1 MSDNLADDNVQVN
14 QDLEAIKRY
23 IALMVETRDQ
33 RSTDVLC
40 RLIHE
45 ARARLAD
52 TAAKASAA

>member
-1 MSDNLADDNVQVN
+1 MSNSVDDE
-14 QDLEAIKRY
+14 LEAIKRY

-40 RLIHE
+40 RLIQE

-52 TAAKASAA
+52 AASKASAA